1 MDKRFIT
8 RKFKYFILYAKAV
21 FYFIFDIRKC
31 YLVKNEIET
40 QKLCDIIDDRVFYL
54 S

>member
-1 MDKRFIT
+1 MNKRFIT
-8 RKFKYFILYAKAV
+8 RKFKYFVLYAKTV
-21 FYFIFDIRKC
+21 FYFIFDKRKC
-31 YLVKNEIET
+31 FLLKNEIET